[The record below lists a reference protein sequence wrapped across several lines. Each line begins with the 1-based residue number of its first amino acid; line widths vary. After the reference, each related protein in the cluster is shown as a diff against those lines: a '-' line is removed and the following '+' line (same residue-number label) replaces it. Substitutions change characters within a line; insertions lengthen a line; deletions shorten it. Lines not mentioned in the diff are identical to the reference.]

1 MSTNFGGNFPAVR
14 KVNQR
19 DKLMFLA
26 VVGLLFSL
34 VLLIFLF
41 SNRGGTAAP
50 AAKTQTKTKA
60 VTAQVGTLTLYA
72 SNRRISSG
80 SKLSNFKF
88 KPIYWPR
95 NSIPDGAVRD
105 LAELRGMFAKKEIP
119 SGMPIQRGHLTKQ
132 AVMES
137 LQITP
142 GMRAVTIAIDATRG
156 VEGWAQPGARVDVI
170 LTYNTEGELVSKVIV
185 ENARVLSLGGDSRTI
200 DEMGNRNRSDLK
212 NRTITLEV
220 APPDALEVQTSI
232 ELGKISLIMRSQED
246 DRALSITEVGTNS
259 IAGGRH
265 GSQSRKSCNNGKM
278 RVGGQE
284 YIIDCDGTLIRQI
297 NPNEP

>member
-34 VLLIFLF
+34 VLLIVLF
-41 SNRGGTAAP
+41 SNRDKKTARVAEAKTAA
-50 AAKTQTKTKA
+50 A
-60 VTAQVGTLTLYA
+60 VTAEVGTLTLYA
-72 SNRRISSG
+72 ASKRITSG

-88 KPIYWPR
+88 KPVYWPR
-95 NSIPDGAVRD
+95 NSIPEGAVRD
-105 LAELRGMFAKKEIP
+105 LAELRGMYAKKEIP
-119 SGMPIQRGHLTKQ
+119 SGMPIQRTHLTKQ

-156 VEGWAQPGARVDVI
+156 VEGWAQPGARVDVV
-170 LTYNTEGELVSKVIV
+170 LTYNTEGELKSKVIV
-185 ENARVLSLGGDSRTI
+185 ENARVLSLGGDSRSI
-200 DEMGNRNRSDLK
+200 EDRGNRNRSDTQQ
-212 NRTITLEV
+212 RTITLEV

-232 ELGKISLIMRSQED
+232 ELGKISLIMRAQD
-246 DRALSITEVGTNS
+246 DNRALSITEVGTNS
-259 IAGGRH
+259 IAGGRL
-265 GSQSRKSCNNGKM
+265 GSKARKQCNNGKM

-297 NPNEP
+297 DPNEP